1 MKPDKALEILFTQ
14 EKKKVKRM
22 ATTSFFDL
30 IKTQTKTT
38 QEITNILL
46 LSSERSGG
54 EFLGQLLTKIFP
66 DIFYTLDPLLM
77 VANNE
82 VRAKALC
89 KF

>member
-1 MKPDKALEILFTQ
+1 MEILFTQ

-22 ATTSFFDL
+22 ATTSFLDL

-38 QEITNILL
+38 QEITNILI

-82 VRAKALC
+82 VKLSVI
-89 KF
+89 

>member
-22 ATTSFFDL
+22 ATTSLLD
-30 IKTQTKTT
+30 IVKSQRITT
-38 QEITNILL
+38 QDITNILL

-82 VRAKALC
+82 VRPITHL
-89 KF
+89 